1 MKKHLG
7 DRKSWAIAIIE
18 SLGILAF
25 NAVFIPSF
33 FAALGDQVSTG
44 NVVIVSGG
52 LFVVRIL
59 WFYVNLRIRL
69 HFEKGGS

>member
-1 MKKHLG
+1 MKHLN
-7 DRKSWAIAIIE
+7 DRKSWAIAIVE

-25 NAVFIPSF
+25 NAAFIPSF
-33 FAALGDQVSTG
+33 FEALGDQVSRE
-44 NVVIVSGG
+44 NVVIVGVL

-59 WFYVNLRIRL
+59 WFYVNLRLRL

>member
-1 MKKHLG
+1 MKHLN
-7 DRKSWAIAIIE
+7 DRKSWGIAIVE

-25 NAVFIPSF
+25 NAAFVPSF
-33 FAALGDQVSTG
+33 FAALGNQVSTG

-59 WFYVNLRIRL
+59 WFYANLRWRL

>member
-1 MKKHLG
+1 MKHLN
-7 DRKSWAIAIIE
+7 DRKSWAIAIVE

-25 NAVFIPSF
+25 NAAFIPSF
-33 FAALGDQVSTG
+33 FEALGDQVSTG
-44 NVVIVSGG
+44 NVIIVSGG

-59 WFYVNLRIRL
+59 WFYVNLRLRL

>member
-1 MKKHLG
+1 MKHLD
-7 DRKSWAIAIIE
+7 DRKSWTIAIIE

-33 FAALGDQVSTG
+33 FEALGDQVSRE
-44 NVVIVSGG
+44 NVVIVGVL

-59 WFYVNLRIRL
+59 WFYINLKIRL
-69 HFEKGGS
+69 HLEKGRQ